1 MPILLPAYV
10 TSSTSGTPTSIPA
23 TPSGPA
29 ILPIDAPSNE
39 ISLTGVVVAV
49 LGILMTAVMT
59 AVGFWLARNRLPNI
73 ETAHRFVESVR
84 DAFGLDPQEQATTSG
99 GTAPTHEQTA
109 GAADGSEP
117 ASSLQQRRTPNS
129 IVPEVDTMELDDLAS
144 TLEQQGS
151 AFGEQ
156 PGGSVQEPGPASSLQ
171 QHSNLNPVETEVY
184 GIELDAL
191 ATSQQHSRTFE
202 QSGYGEAAHGLSC
215 SQAPTHEN
223 EAANNASS
231 LERSALSLGAPIIA
245 SDIEHLPG
253 EHGAAN
259 DGHGIEHLPN
269 ENGATNNA
277 PGTAAPA
284 DENGAAHNAPGIE
297 LPADQNGAANDANNL
312 EPPRALAAIIY
323 DALSPLLEGLGVVV
337 TGLAQMA
344 VDATR

>member
-259 DGHGIEHLPN
+259 GRKQPRAPKSTCCNHIRRTFSIVGRTRRCSHRSRANGCGCDTMNGQSPMAGPPSYRHIEFRSRNCPVAAGIYLCKIPCIS
-269 ENGATNNA
+269 T
-277 PGTAAPA
+277 
-284 DENGAAHNAPGIE
+284 GAASAE
-297 LPADQNGAANDANNL
+297 
-312 EPPRALAAIIY
+312 
-323 DALSPLLEGLGVVV
+323 
-337 TGLAQMA
+337 
-344 VDATR
+344 